1 MLDLLIAAAILA
13 GAVHGFTTGA
23 IKQIASLAGIV
34 VSFVLALNLMHS
46 VGAALYRWIGA
57 AESLA
62 PLVGFIAVFA
72 FVQIAIV
79 AGVKVVEKIVGA
91 LKLGSLNRLAGS
103 GVGAAKAALAL
114 SVAFLVLGSVG
125 FPRDEA
131 REESRFYPMVAS
143 FLPTA
148 WDAFSSRTGIN
159 SLSDVFDYGARE
171 EGRN

>member
-1 MLDLLIAAAILA
+1 MLDILIAAAVLA

-23 IKQIASLAGIV
+23 VKQVASLVGIV
-34 VSFVLALNLMHS
+34 LSFVLALNLMHS

-62 PLVGFIAVFA
+62 PLIGFIAVFA
-72 FVQIAIV
+72 FMQIAIL
-79 AGVKVVEKIVGA
+79 AGVKVVEKIIGA

-125 FPRDEA
+125 FPTEQ
-131 REESRFYPMVAS
+131 SRADSRLYPMVS
-143 FLPTA
+143 SVLPRV
-148 WDAFSSRTGIN
+148 WDVFSDQTGIN
-159 SLSDVFDYGARE
+159 SLSDVFDFQTLQD
-171 EGRN
+171 GRD